1 MRILIVE
8 DDDVTRDYIEEGLSA
23 AGHHVMSTGNGAEG
37 LSIALQGQFDAIVLD
52 RMLPGLDGLALLRS
66 LHASNCRVPTLF
78 LTAVGGVDDRVE
90 GLEAGADDYLVKPF
104 ALAEL
109 AARLSAIARRPGAS
123 VEDTFLEV
131 ADLRM
136 DLLKRRV
143 VRRTVRIDLQV
154 REFALLEYFM
164 RNEGRVLSK
173 KMLLE
178 RVWAF
183 NFDPMTTVLET
194 NISRIRAKID
204 RPFPEPLLHTIKNV
218 GYMLRAPR

>member
-1 MRILIVE
+1 
-8 DDDVTRDYIEEGLSA
+8 
-23 AGHHVMSTGNGAEG
+23 
-37 LSIALQGQFDAIVLD
+37 
-52 RMLPGLDGLALLRS
+52 
-66 LHASNCRVPTLF
+66 
-78 LTAVGGVDDRVE
+78 
-90 GLEAGADDYLVKPF
+90 
-104 ALAEL
+104 
-109 AARLSAIARRPGAS
+109 
-123 VEDTFLEV
+123 
-131 ADLRM
+131 
-136 DLLKRRV
+136 
-143 VRRTVRIDLQV
+143 
-154 REFALLEYFM
+154 M